1 LISRATPGIEIRN
14 SRKEIEK
21 LTGTAYMSD
30 HSAIGDRH
38 DALATKAFLEPR
50 LCMRSMKPGPK
61 RIG

>member
-1 LISRATPGIEIRN
+1 MSRTTRGIEIRN

-30 HSAIGDRH
+30 HPAITDRH
-38 DALATKAFLEPR
+38 DALATKAFLQLR
-50 LCMRSMKPGPK
+50 LRSMKPGPK

>member
-1 LISRATPGIEIRN
+1 MSCTTRGIEIRN

-30 HSAIGDRH
+30 YPASVDRQH
-38 DALATKAFLEPR
+38 AFETKAFPKLR
-50 LCMRSMKPGPK
+50 LCVRSMKPGPK